1 MKDRI
6 NPTGVVEFTHHY
18 EDGSTETL
26 TVNNLVVLQGRE
38 RLAKL
43 LGGDETDPVQFFR
56 IGTGNTAVTA
66 EQTALQTQVN
76 ILPGQNQK
84 AVDSVTYPADHQ
96 VRFNF
101 SLLSNEGNG
110 NSLSEFAL
118 YTADG
123 LMFARV
129 VRPPFTKTNA
139 AAITGTWTINF

>member
-1 MKDRI
+1 MTERI
-6 NPTGVVEFTHHY
+6 NPKGVVEFTHHY
-18 EDGSTETL
+18 SDGTTETI
-26 TVNNLVVLQGRE
+26 TVRNLVVLAGRE

-43 LGGDETDPVQFFR
+43 LGGDETDTVEFFR
-56 IGTGNTAVTA
+56 IGTGNIAVTA

-84 AVDSVTYPADHQ
+84 AVDSVTYPAANR

-110 NSLSEFAL
+110 NTLSEFAL
-118 YTADG
+118 YTTDG
-123 LMFARV
+123 VMFARV
-129 VRPPFTKTNA
+129 VRPPFTKTDA